1 MAVGKSSEAHSLKTF
16 VNRLRL
22 HSTLAE
28 RDVQALIELPWKFIS
43 RSQNTQLVRVGDL
56 TGQCMVLVEGF
67 VHRFRITEE
76 GERQI
81 LTIYVPGDPINFE
94 HLYLPLADDGLQVAK
109 DCTLACV
116 AQRDLH
122 ALLAAHPAIAEAVMR
137 ALLVDASIFREWT
150 LNVGRRDARARIAH
164 LLCEIS
170 VRLRAQGF
178 DFQNTP
184 IPLTQDQIADATGLT
199 PVHVNRTL
207 KVLSAERHVS
217 RRGALVMLPDPEAL
231 RAVAGFDARYL
242 HLSPWPRNDEPI
254 A

>member
-1 MAVGKSSEAHSLKTF
+1 MAVGKTSESHSLQTF
-16 VNRLRL
+16 VKRLRL

-28 RDVQALIELPWKFIS
+28 VDAKALIELPWKILT
-43 RSQNTQLVRVGDL
+43 RAQNTQLVRVGDL
-56 TGQCMVLVEGF
+56 TGQCMVLLEGF

-81 LTIYVPGDPINFE
+81 LAIYVAGDPINFE
-94 HLYLPLADDGLQVAK
+94 HLYLPLADDGLQVVK
-109 DCTLACV
+109 DCALACV
-116 AQRDLH
+116 AQKEVH
-122 ALLAAHPAIAEAVMR
+122 ALLAERPAVGEAIMR

-164 LLCEIS
+164 MLCELS

-178 DFQNTP
+178 DFENTP

-207 KVLSAERHVS
+207 KVLSAEGHIA
-217 RRGALVMLPDPEAL
+217 RRGALVMLPNPEAL
-231 RAVAGFDARYL
+231 RTVAGFDARYL
-242 HLSPWPRNDEPI
+242 HLGPDPTIDGPLS
-254 A
+254 